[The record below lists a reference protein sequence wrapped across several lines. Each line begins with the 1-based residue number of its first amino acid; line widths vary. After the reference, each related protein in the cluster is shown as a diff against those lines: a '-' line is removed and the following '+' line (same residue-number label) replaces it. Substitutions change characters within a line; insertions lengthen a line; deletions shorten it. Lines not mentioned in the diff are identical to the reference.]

1 MTVMPP
7 TPPAWQELDEK
18 AVAVARALA
27 MDAVQK
33 VGNGHPG
40 TAMSL
45 APVAYTLFQRF
56 LRHDPKDPN
65 WLGRDRFV
73 LSCGHSSLT
82 LYIQLLFSGYGLTL
96 EDLKSFRTWGSQT
109 PGHPEY
115 GHTPGVETTTGPL
128 GQGIANAVG
137 LAMAARFKRGL
148 LDPEEG
154 IGESPFDHNVWVI
167 CSDGDIQEGVSAEA
181 SSLAGTQQ
189 LGSLKV
195 IYDDNRISI
204 DGDTHNAFTED
215 VSGRYRAYGWN
226 VLEVAALNDGNVD
239 RDSLEKAMAIACEER
254 KRPTLIRLKSVI
266 AWPAPNAKNTAK
278 SHGSALGDEEV
289 IATKKALGLP
299 DEKFYFPNEVR
310 NHVQNVMVR
319 NSEYRKI
326 WESKFERWNDANPD
340 KSQLLNRMQNQELP
354 KDLDAVLPIFES
366 GKEMATRKA
375 SGEVINKL
383 ARILPELIGGSA
395 DLAESNNTLIESG
408 GSFLPAGSSMKD
420 ANPYGRNIFFGI
432 REHAMGA
439 ILNGMALHGGLIPFG
454 GTFLVFSDYMR
465 GAVRLSSLMKL
476 PVIYIWTHDSIGLG
490 EDGPTHQPIEH
501 LAALR
506 AIPELNVVRP
516 ADANEVTIAWREILR
531 RKTPT
536 GIVLSRQNLPVLDR
550 KQLGSA
556 EGVSKGA
563 YILQEAKEPTLLM
576 IATGSEVALALAS
589 AAELNAQ
596 GERVQVVSAPCLEWF
611 KEQPLEYRERVWPPR
626 VKARVSIEA
635 GIAQGWRDFVGELGE
650 CISIEH
656 FGASASHTKLF
667 EEFGFTISRVVA
679 AAQKS
684 LAKTR

>member
-1 MTVMPP
+1 MTVKPPMPP
-7 TPPAWQELDEK
+7 VWQELDEK
-18 AVAVARALA
+18 AIAVARALA

-154 IGESPFDHNVWVI
+154 IGESPFDHNIWVI

-326 WESKFERWNDANPD
+326 WESKFESWKDANPD
-340 KSQLLNRMQNQELP
+340 KSQLLNRLQNQELP
-354 KDLDAVLPIFES
+354 KELDAALPIFES
-366 GKEMATRKA
+366 GKEIATRKA

-395 DLAESNNTLIESG
+395 DLAESNNTLIEGG
-408 GSFLPAGSSMKD
+408 GSFLPTGSSMKD
-420 ANPYGRNIFFGI
+420 ANQYGRNIFFGI

-550 KQLGSA
+550 KQLASA

-656 FGASASHTKLF
+656 FGASAAHTKLF

>member
-1 MTVMPP
+1 MPP

-354 KDLDAVLPIFES
+354 KNLDAVLPIFES

>member
-1 MTVMPP
+1 
-7 TPPAWQELDEK
+7 
-18 AVAVARALA
+18 
-27 MDAVQK
+27 
-33 VGNGHPG
+33 
-40 TAMSL
+40 
-45 APVAYTLFQRF
+45 
-56 LRHDPKDPN
+56 
-65 WLGRDRFV
+65 
-73 LSCGHSSLT
+73 
-82 LYIQLLFSGYGLTL
+82 
-96 EDLKSFRTWGSQT
+96 
-109 PGHPEY
+109 
-115 GHTPGVETTTGPL
+115 
-128 GQGIANAVG
+128 
-137 LAMAARFKRGL
+137 
-148 LDPEEG
+148 
-154 IGESPFDHNVWVI
+154 
-167 CSDGDIQEGVSAEA
+167 
-181 SSLAGTQQ
+181 
-189 LGSLKV
+189 
-195 IYDDNRISI
+195 
-204 DGDTHNAFTED
+204 
-215 VSGRYRAYGWN
+215 
-226 VLEVAALNDGNVD
+226 
-239 RDSLEKAMAIACEER
+239 
-254 KRPTLIRLKSVI
+254 
-266 AWPAPNAKNTAK
+266 
-278 SHGSALGDEEV
+278 
-289 IATKKALGLP
+289 
-299 DEKFYFPNEVR
+299 
-310 NHVQNVMVR
+310 
-319 NSEYRKI
+319 
-326 WESKFERWNDANPD
+326 
-340 KSQLLNRMQNQELP
+340 MQNQELP

-439 ILNGMALHGGLIPFG
+439 ILNGMALHGGLILFG

>member
-148 LDPEEG
+148 LDPDEG

>member
-1 MTVMPP
+1 MTVMPNV
-7 TPPAWQELDEK
+7 PPAWQELDDK

-56 LRHDPKDPN
+56 LRHDPKDSA
-65 WLGRDRFV
+65 WIGRDRFV

-82 LYIQLLFSGYGLTL
+82 LYIQLLFSGYGLSID
-96 EDLKSFRTWGSQT
+96 DLKSFRTWGSQT

-148 LDPEEG
+148 LDPNEK
-154 IGESPFDHNVWVI
+154 IGNSPFDHNIWVI

-181 SSLAGTQQ
+181 SSLAGTQL

-215 VSGRYRAYGWN
+215 VGGRYRAYGWN
-226 VLEVAALNDGNVD
+226 VIEVSALGDGNVD
-239 RDSLEKAMAIACEER
+239 RVALEKAMSKACEEIE
-254 KRPTLIRLKSVI
+254 RPTLIRLKSVI
-266 AWPAPNAKNTAK
+266 AWPAPKAKNTAK

-289 IATKKALGLP
+289 IATKKVLGLP
-299 DEKFYFPNEVR
+299 EEKFYYPNEVR
-310 NHVQNVMVR
+310 NHVEKVMTRSVELKR
-319 NSEYRKI
+319 I
-326 WESKFERWNDANPD
+326 WQEKFESWRAANPD
-340 KSQLLNRMQNQELP
+340 KAQLLNRLQNQELP
-354 KDLDAVLPIFES
+354 KGIEAALPIFES
-366 GKEMATRKA
+366 GKEIATRKA

-383 ARILPELIGGSA
+383 ARILPEMIGGSA
-395 DLAESNNTLIESG
+395 DLAESNNTYIEAG
-408 GSFLPAGSSMKD
+408 GSFLPARSSMKD

-506 AIPELNVVRP
+506 AIPGLNIVRP
-516 ADANEVTIAWREILR
+516 ADANEVSIAWREILR
-531 RKTPT
+531 RKKPA
-536 GIVLSRQNLPVLDR
+536 GMVLSRQNLPVLDR
-550 KQLGSA
+550 KIYGDV

-576 IATGSEVALALAS
+576 IATGSEIALALA
-589 AAELNAQ
+589 AAKELNAR

-611 KEQPLEYRERVWPPR
+611 HEQSEEYREKVWPTEVR
-626 VKARVSIEA
+626 ARVSIEA
-635 GIAQGWRDFVGELGE
+635 GISQGWHDFVGDAGE
-650 CISIEH
+650 SVSIEH

-667 EEFGFTISRVVA
+667 EEFGFTVSRVVA
-679 AAQKS
+679 AAQDS
-684 LAKTR
+684 IAKAR